1 MSGYVHIASRVCRLA
16 RVGKSNNALNFF
28 KQNVK
33 KEKLQK
39 MQASVKNNITDDVN
53 EM

>member
-1 MSGYVHIASRVCRLA
+1 
-16 RVGKSNNALNFF
+16 
-28 KQNVK
+28 VK

-53 EM
+53 EMWC